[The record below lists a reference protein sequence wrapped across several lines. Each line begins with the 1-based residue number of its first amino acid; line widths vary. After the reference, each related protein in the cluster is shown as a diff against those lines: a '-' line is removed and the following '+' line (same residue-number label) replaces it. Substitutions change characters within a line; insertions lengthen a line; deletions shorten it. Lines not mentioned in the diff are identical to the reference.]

1 MTTSVI
7 TAVTEVFTSIANWLV
22 DAFAGIMPMFYDSE
36 TGLTFLGV
44 LASAALG
51 FSICMMLIQW
61 VNSFLHFRS

>member
-7 TAVTEVFTSIANWLV
+7 TAVTEVFTAIADWLV
-22 DAFAGIMPMFYDSE
+22 DAFAGIMPMFYSSE